1 MVVLTTSETATAR
14 VLAVLAN
21 ATVTGGDVAA
31 VLSCVG
37 EPRRHLGGANKQESE
52 FSCVGCIR
60 GAGHR
65 SSADLARFSL
75 FERQTTAWGA
85 SSAMRRGGW
94 TAIRRTLRSG
104 GRVLDLACNRDVR

>member
-37 EPRRHLGGANKQESE
+37 EPRRHLRGADKQESK
-52 FSCVGCIR
+52 FSCMGCIR
-60 GAGHR
+60 AQDTDPAQISLVSLCSSDKRQHGERRARCGGAGEQQ
-65 SSADLARFSL
+65 F
-75 FERQTTAWGA
+75 G
-85 SSAMRRGGW
+85 
-94 TAIRRTLRSG
+94 
-104 GRVLDLACNRDVR
+104 VP

>member
-37 EPRRHLGGANKQESE
+37 EPRRHLRGANEQESN
-52 FSCVGCIR
+52 FSCMGCIR
-60 GAGHR
+60 GAEHR
-65 SSADLARFSL
+65 SSADLARFVL
-75 FERQTTAWGA
+75 FERRAIAWRA
-85 SSAMRRGGW
+85 SSAMRRGRGA
-94 TAIRRTLRSG
+94 AIRRTLRSG